1 MKWDEFLA
9 RVRDLPVIEAESLIT
24 SDRSIRVQISRWEK
38 ARKLVKLKRGIYVLS
53 EKYQKR
59 EIDEFHLAALLK
71 RPSYVS
77 LEKALEYHGLIPE
90 GVPVFT
96 SVTPKRQ
103 ARFASHIGVFS
114 YRHIKPGL
122 FWGYFPV
129 GHKDRAGF
137 VASPEKAIL
146 DLFHFLGTRVSP
158 GYIEELRL
166 QNLEK
171 IDVRRLLEYARRFGQ
186 KKIREAAK
194 LLIRHV
200 EEQREMGEDR

>member
-1 MKWDEFLA
+1 MKWEQFLA
-9 RVRDLPVIEAESLIT
+9 RVRDLPVIEPESLTT
-24 SDRSIRVQISRWEK
+24 SDSSIRVQISRWEK
-38 ARKLVKLKRGIYVLS
+38 ARKLIKLKRGIYVLS
-53 EKYQKR
+53 ERYQKR
-59 EIDEFHLAALLK
+59 EIDEFHLAAVLK

-103 ARFASHIGVFS
+103 ARFASDAGIFS
-114 YRHIKPGL
+114 YRHIKPAL
-122 FWGYFPV
+122 FWGYHPV
-129 GHKDRAGF
+129 GPKDRAGF

-146 DLFHFLGTRVSP
+146 DLFHLLGTQVSP

-171 IDVRRLLEYARRFGQ
+171 MDVRRLLEYAGRFGK
-186 KKIREAAK
+186 KKIREAAG

-200 EEQREMGEDR
+200 EENRERGKGI

>member
-1 MKWDEFLA
+1 MKWEQFLA
-9 RVRDLPVIEAESLIT
+9 RVRDLPVIEPESLTT
-24 SDRSIRVQISRWEK
+24 SDSSIRVQISRWEK
-38 ARKLVKLKRGIYVLS
+38 ARKLIKLKRGIYVLS
-53 EKYQKR
+53 EKYHKR
-59 EIDEFHLAALLK
+59 EIDEFHLAAVLK

-103 ARFASHIGVFS
+103 ARFASDIGVFS
-114 YRHIKPGL
+114 YRHIKPAL

-129 GHKDRAGF
+129 GRKDRAGF

-166 QNLEK
+166 QNFEK
-171 IDVRRLLEYARRFGQ
+171 MDVRRLLEYAGRFGQ
-186 KKIREAAK
+186 KKIREAAG
-194 LLIRHV
+194 LLIRRV
-200 EEQREMGEDR
+200 EEHREMGEDR